1 MGPASDTSSIMT
13 GSGKSLS
20 GRKPSLGDH
29 RPPALR
35 LYSLIILMIVF
46 WSANFAVGKHV
57 IRNIPPLLTVGM
69 RTAIAAAAM
78 IVVYRIW
85 ARRTGNGGWHS
96 SDLPLLLGLGLLGIG
111 VNQLCFVLG
120 IARTSVSHAAI
131 MIGLTP
137 MLVLIIA
144 WLMGQERMSR
154 GRFIGMAVA
163 LGGVAVLQ
171 TGSSRGRASSWT
183 GDGFI
188 LLAALAFAWFTV
200 RGKAEIHRLGGVT
213 VNMFGY
219 VCSAVAMLPVTVSFA
234 MEFDFARVTWGV
246 WASLLYMALFPSV
259 ACYLI
264 YYYALKHIP
273 ASRLAAFAFL
283 QPLFATLIAIPTV
296 GEYPTG
302 SLLAGG
308 ALVLA
313 GVFATERF

>member
-1 MGPASDTSSIMT
+1 MNPASDTGSITT
-13 GSGKSLS
+13 GFGRSPS
-20 GRKPSLGDH
+20 GRKPSPGEH
-29 RPPALR
+29 KPSGLR
-35 LYSLIILMIVF
+35 LYSLILLMIVF

-57 IRNIPPLLTVGM
+57 IRNIPPLLAVGI
-69 RTAIAAAAM
+69 RTAIAAVAM
-78 IVVYRIW
+78 AVVYRVW
-85 ARRTGNGGWHS
+85 ERRTGKSGWQR

-120 IARTSVSHAAI
+120 LARTSVSHASI

-137 MLVLIIA
+137 MLVLVIA
-144 WLMGQERMSR
+144 TFMGQERMST

-163 LGGVAVLQ
+163 LGGVAILQ
-171 TGSSRGRASSWT
+171 TGSSPGRTSSLT
-183 GDGFI
+183 GDAI
-188 LLAALAFAWFTV
+188 VLLAALAFSWFTV

-219 VCSAVAMLPVTVSFA
+219 VSSAIAMIPIAGFLAT
-234 MEFDFARVTWGV
+234 EFDFSRVTWDV

-273 ASRLAAFAFL
+273 ASRLSAFAFL

-302 SLLAGG
+302 TLVAGG